1 MYNPISSLQNTM
13 FRKQHRTFVK
23 NQKHPVKDRSAN
35 RAIATPKVAAP
46 ISLPSTTNEGTHE

>member
-13 FRKQHRTFVK
+13 FRKQHRTFVH

-35 RAIATPKVAAP
+35 RSITTPKVNAP
-46 ISLPSTTNEGTHE
+46 IALPSTTIGGTHE